1 MEDLIR
7 RCLGWV
13 RTLLAPPGNGRH
25 RARPSFPS
33 AGEAI
38 RSVPRPVGVPP
49 MPLVTSRTRRR
60 AGVRVRVTTRAV
72 PLPTS
77 RRWWRADEPADG
89 DRSPLVR
96 PYLIAYEQYERRRAL
111 ALALDGIDVGPS
123 VIHGVRVGA
132 AW

>member
-1 MEDLIR
+1 MKDLIR
-7 RCLGWV
+7 RCLARV
-13 RTLLAPPGNGRH
+13 RALLVPPGNGRH
-25 RARPSFPS
+25 RDRPPHPAPPGTARPS
-33 AGEAI
+33 
-38 RSVPRPVGVPP
+38 
-49 MPLVTSRTRRR
+49 LLL
-60 AGVRVRVTTRAV
+60 TTRAV
-72 PLPTS
+72 PLPTA